1 MEVVMTEPAVPSP
14 AERLRSLLRSASSL
28 DIVAAGR
35 RMSLLD
41 GHAVDDAGR
50 LTIEVPA
57 DCALA
62 LDLSDSPLPA
72 LIEVTDVS
80 PVAMRNRLRARATLA
95 GALRGPQ
102 GEASRAGLGG
112 ALRGPQGEASR
123 AGLGGGLHA
132 AWSTTAHFDL
142 ADADLTERGP
152 TLHISPADFAAAVP
166 DLLAS
171 REAALLCHL
180 VDAHADLV
188 SWLSRL
194 VAAERLHGV
203 TRVHPL
209 SIDRYGIVLRLEF
222 PSADRDVRLPF
233 GQPVVTVEDAPSR
246 MLELLARA
254 RACRRWVA

>member
-1 MEVVMTEPAVPSP
+1 MEVDMTEPTSS
-14 AERLRSLLRSASSL
+14 ERLRSLLHSSSSL

-41 GHAVDDAGR
+41 GHAVDDSGR
-50 LTIEVPA
+50 LTIQVPA

-62 LDLSDSPLPA
+62 LDLSDGPLPA
-72 LIEVTDVS
+72 IIEITDVS
-80 PVAMRNRLRARATLA
+80 PVAMRNRIRGRATLA
-95 GALRGPQ
+95 GGLRPTPG
-102 GEASRAGLGG
+102 
-112 ALRGPQGEASR
+112 
-123 AGLGGGLHA
+123 
-132 AWSTTAHFDL
+132 TTTHFDL
-142 ADADLTERGP
+142 AAADVTERGS
-152 TLHISPADFAAAVP
+152 TAHISPADFAAATP
-166 DLLAS
+166 DLLAD

-194 VAAERLHGV
+194 VPVERLHGV

-209 SIDRYGIVLRLEF
+209 RLDRYGIVLRLEF

-254 RACRRWVA
+254 RTCRRRAA